1 MDMEIKV
8 SIHEPTTVIA
18 LTKAMK
24 RKLGDLPHY
33 FRQIVQ
39 DGKLTADIIDIVA
52 PDHIDIWAVSPK
64 GALDR
69 PTTVRQAKAASTATP
84 PTVSRSS
91 AATASRGAT
100 TPVRTA
106 DSDVNQIAD
115 QIASS
120 QQASSRSTKWESF
133 KDQVNKFA
141 LWTLSCMD
149 DDTASRVRTNPKLKD
164 ILDRY
169 DIVQYIFEIRNFI
182 ANGTRGNARNL
193 FEGLIKEPKV
203 LVLVSIDSFTN
214 HLDTYRSAVECLE
227 VVGSTYGH
235 RDTIRGLLES
245 LGEEFESIKAVL
257 IERMSRDPDLTLLSA
272 LDSVQCFFDISLLD
286 GKGKLKTK
294 HQQISPKQPITGTEA
309 YRVNV
314 TTETQIK
321 CRYFSRGDPCYKGD
335 ACSFR
340 HSQEDLLATMKQY
353 RDQAQAAQRE
363 GKSKRKQSK
372 RDSKRD
378 SKRKSNR
385 GSQSGSTRQVEFAS
399 SDSESESDSQEDIGE
414 RGRKQQSDRNG
425 RKEQDRKKRS
435 LF

>member
-1 MDMEIKV
+1 MDKEIKV

-24 RKLGDLPHY
+24 RKLSDLPHY

-39 DGKLTADIIDIVA
+39 DGKLTADIIDIIA
-52 PDHIDIWAVSPK
+52 SHHIDIWAVSPK
-64 GALDR
+64 GAIDR
-69 PTTVRQAKAASTATP
+69 PTTVRQAKTA
-84 PTVSRSS
+84 S
-91 AATASRGAT
+91 AATGAT
-100 TPVRTA
+100 TTLRTA

-120 QQASSRSTKWESF
+120 QQATSRSTKWESF

-141 LWTLSCMD
+141 LWTIDCMD
-149 DDTASRVRTNPKLKD
+149 DDTANRVRTNPKLKD

-203 LVLVSIDSFTN
+203 LVLDSIDSFTN

-245 LGEEFESIKAVL
+245 LGEEFASIKAVL
-257 IERMSRDPDLTLLSA
+257 IERMSRDPDITLPSA

-294 HQQISPKQPITGTEA
+294 HQQTPPKQPITGTEA

-321 CRYFSRGDPCYKGD
+321 CRYFSRGDPCFKGD
-335 ACSFR
+335 ACPFR
-340 HSQEDLLATMKQY
+340 HSQEDLLATVKQY
-353 RDQAQAAQRE
+353 RSQAQAAQRE
-363 GKSKRKQSK
+363 GKSKRKHSK

-378 SKRKSNR
+378 SKRKSNH
-385 GSQSGSTRQVEFAS
+385 GSQSDSKRRVQFES
-399 SDSESESDSQEDIGE
+399 SDSESESDSQEDVGE
-414 RGRKQQSDRNG
+414 RGRK
-425 RKEQDRKKRS
+425 DRKKRS

>member
-1 MDMEIKV
+1 MDNKV
-8 SIHEPTTVIA
+8 SIHEPTSVID
-18 LTKAMK
+18 LTKEMR
-24 RKLGDLPHY
+24 RKLCDLPHY

-39 DGKLTADIIDIVA
+39 DGKLTTDIIDIVA
-52 PDHIDIWAVSPK
+52 PENNDIWAASPK
-64 GALDR
+64 GALGR
-69 PTTVRQAKAASTATP
+69 PTTVQQAKAASAATP
-84 PTVSRSS
+84 PTVPRSS
-91 AATASRGAT
+91 AATTSGRAI

-106 DSDVNQIAD
+106 DSDVNQIAN

-120 QQASSRSTKWESF
+120 QQATSRSTKWESF
-133 KDQVNKFA
+133 KDHVNKFA
-141 LWTLSCMD
+141 LWTLSCMNE
-149 DDTASRVRTNPKLKD
+149 DTASRVRSNPKLKD

-169 DIVQYIFEIRNFI
+169 DIVQYIFEVRNFI

-193 FEGLIKEPKV
+193 FEGLIKEPRL
-203 LVLVSIDSFTN
+203 LVLASIDDFTN

-257 IERMSRDPDLTLLSA
+257 IERMSRDPDITLHSA

-294 HQQISPKQPITGTEA
+294 HQQASPKQPITGTEA

-314 TTETQIK
+314 TNETQIK
-321 CRYFSRGDPCYKGD
+321 CRYFSRGDSCYKGD
-335 ACSFR
+335 ACPFR

-363 GKSKRKQSK
+363 VQSKRKHSK
-372 RDSKRD
+372 SDSKRD
-378 SKRKSNR
+378 SKRNSNR
-385 GSQSGSTRQVEFAS
+385 GSQSGSTRRVQFA
-399 SDSESESDSQEDIGE
+399 SDSESESDSQEEDNGE
-414 RGRKQQSDRNG
+414 RGRKQHSDRNG